1 MSTTLIAIVALVA
14 STGAFGFLWI
24 RSMKANG
31 RLQERLTNMAR
42 LAAQK
47 DQQLQKIVDRSSY
60 SEDEI
65 IKELEDGS
73 F

>member
-31 RLQERLTNMAR
+31 RLQERLDNMAR

-47 DQQLQKIVDRSSY
+47 DQQLQKIVDDNGLLHSDS
-60 SEDEI
+60 
-65 IKELEDGS
+65 
-73 F
+73 